1 MLCLRY
7 DISCLSH
14 TSMIYWTISIFN
26 LLWTWI
32 FIYCRILII
41 LVLVFISL
49 HIYVCDQVS
58 NCYTTAKR
66 VCVCGC
72 MCAVCT
78 GLPQLNHCPRMKWL
92 VFIQSFPAT
101 LYTTTTLLGE
111 TNVSFWIQ
119 NNKEPSFVHFHS
131 VYPVYKEK
139 GLISLFYLSA
149 SLITSSLS
157 ICRC

>member
-1 MLCLRY
+1 LFSFLCIYMYVTRSPTAILL
-7 DISCLSH
+7 LS
-14 TSMIYWTISIFN
+14 
-26 LLWTWI
+26 
-32 FIYCRILII
+32 
-41 LVLVFISL
+41 
-49 HIYVCDQVS
+49 
-58 NCYTTAKR
+58 

-157 ICRC
+157 ICRCQKTISRSYHLKYIFVLWRM